1 MEENRRVKLTKK
13 LIQDAFLELLEK
25 RPLAKINVTE
35 ICRLADVNR
44 STFYAYYND
53 VQELLHEIE
62 NDVLSQIPV
71 SKQLPAMTT
80 DNKEFLRLLEKL
92 FSYVKQNERLF
103 KALIIKTDSNAFT
116 RKLVETILRS
126 YPKDTAGKSEV
137 ILNYGYIYA
146 IYGAIG
152 VLMEWILTGFPVSE
166 KVFARIV
173 LEMSIRANDITDK
186 QLGL

>member
-25 RPLAKINVTE
+25 RPLSKINVTE

-44 STFYAYYND
+44 STFYAHY
-53 VQELLHEIE
+53 
-62 NDVLSQIPV
+62 
-71 SKQLPAMTT
+71 
-80 DNKEFLRLLEKL
+80 RLLEKL

>member
-1 MEENRRVKLTKK
+1 MDLRAQKTQKSITDAFFRLRAHKPLEKLTVR
-13 LIQDAFLELLEK
+13 EL
-25 RPLAKINVTE
+25 
-35 ICRLADVNR
+35 CREAPVNR